1 MTVRMNRFTPL
12 QKVQANM
19 GRWLL
24 VGSVLLSACSPTIR
38 LYNDLC
44 DGLDSDQDGAVD
56 EGTGESIGCFP
67 NQICVAGMCDY
78 VCGDGRCQESCG
90 SCPADCGECPFCG
103 DGVCAAEDGE
113 DCESCSDDCG
123 ACPSCGDGA
132 CNGAE
137 SCWSCNTDCGLCA
150 GECESCGAE
159 GACPAGM
166 DCYFVPCTGT
176 LTCGRPEGSP
186 CTTWSGASCGRVPV
200 YGRCTDDAQCGA
212 PLTCVEGH
220 CTRQVFG
227 LEPSTCASAT
237 CPYPPP
243 EPPGLGVTAR
253 CDHWGAAGREAYV
266 CTMHCG
272 DGGLC
277 PYGMTCTG
285 GLCI

>member
-1 MTVRMNRFTPL
+1 MNRFTPL

-132 CNGAE
+132 CNGSE
-137 SCWSCNTDCGLCA
+137 SCLSCQSDCGRCP
-150 GECESCGAE
+150 GECETCLGTE
-159 GACPAGM
+159 GTCSTGFE
-166 DCYFVPCTGT
+166 CVGSTCTGT
-176 LTCGRPEGSP
+176 IGCVRADGSSS
-186 CTTWSGASCGRVPV
+186 CTTLGGATCGRVPA
-200 YGRCTDDAQCGA
+200 YGRCTDTSQCGA
-212 PLTCVEGH
+212 PLTCEGGH
-220 CTRQVFG
+220 CTFTEVG
-227 LEPSTCASAT
+227 PINATCSVAA
-237 CPYPPP
+237 CPYPPGD
-243 EPPGLGVTAR
+243 PPGLLVYAPCQVNVSRDIEWYT
-253 CDHWGAAGREAYV
+253 

-272 DGGLC
+272 DGGVC
-277 PYGMTCTG
+277 PYGMTCMED
-285 GLCI
+285 LCI